1 MRYIA
6 IGLILLAGL
15 CSCATTNLPPVIS
28 GEFAFEED
36 ETRIWRR
43 SEEEQE
49 SLAESGLEYQD
60 EELKAYLN
68 DIGKKLQPPEVYE
81 RIPFEI
87 RVLQNPYS
95 NAFAYP
101 NGAIYIHSGILA
113 RMDNEAQ
120 LATLLAHEMTHAT
133 HRHQVRQ
140 FRGLQ
145 NRTAVLASMQATLGG
160 LPAIGSLA
168 STLGEIGT
176 MAAVSGYSQE
186 LETEA
191 DMVGLKLMM
200 DAGYDPREA
209 PMLFRHLKDELE
221 EEKAIEPFFFGSHP
235 RLQDRI
241 DNYQNYLESNKIS
254 QDGFVN
260 TKIFRR
266 KIARVIFDNAFLDLK
281 AGRFVSATRGAEK
294 YLSIYPKSSQ
304 GHYLVGEIY
313 RQTGNTEDFK
323 RAEVYYRKAISLNSS
338 YPQAF
343 KGIGLLYFKQGQKS
357 KAGKAFRSYLKLSP
371 QAADLAY
378 IKEYISQCK

>member
-1 MRYIA
+1 MRYIT
-6 IGLILLAGL
+6 IGLILFTGL
-15 CSCATTNLPPVIS
+15 CSCATTNLPPVTS
-28 GEFAFEED
+28 GEFALEED

-49 SLAESGLEYQD
+49 SLAESGLLYRD
-60 EELKAYLN
+60 KKLKAYLN
-68 DIGKKLQPPEVYE
+68 AIGKKLQPPDVYE

-133 HRHQVRQ
+133 HRHQMRQ
-140 FRGLQ
+140 LRGLR
-145 NRTAVLASMQATLGG
+145 NRTAVFASMQASLGG
-160 LPAIGSLA
+160 LPAIGDLA

-176 MAAVSGYSQE
+176 MAAVSGHSQE

-191 DMVGLKLMM
+191 DMVGLRLMM
-200 DAGYDPREA
+200 NADYNPREA
-209 PMLFRHLKDELE
+209 PKLFRHIKDELE
-221 EEKAIEPFFFGSHP
+221 EEKAEEPFFFGSHP

-241 DNYQNYLESNKIS
+241 DNYQNFLESNKNRQSGI
-254 QDGFVN
+254 VN

-266 KIARVIFDNAFLDLK
+266 KIARVIFDNAFLELK
-281 AGRFVSATRGAEK
+281 AGRFQSATRGAEK

-304 GHYLVGEIY
+304 GNYLVGEIY
-313 RQTGNTEDFK
+313 RQKGNPEDFK
-323 RAEVYYRKAISLNSS
+323 KAKVYYRKAISLNSS
-338 YPQAF
+338 NPQAF
-343 KGIGLLYFKQGQKS
+343 KGIGLLYFKQGQKI

-371 QAADLAY
+371 QAADRAY
-378 IKEYISQCK
+378 VKEYISQCK